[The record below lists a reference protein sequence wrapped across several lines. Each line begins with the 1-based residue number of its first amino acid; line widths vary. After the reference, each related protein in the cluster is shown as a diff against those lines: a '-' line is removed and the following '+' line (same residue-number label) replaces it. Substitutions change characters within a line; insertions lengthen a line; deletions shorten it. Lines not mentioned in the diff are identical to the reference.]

1 MFNSVALNVVI
12 SLVFI
17 YLLYSLLATIIQEL
31 IATNLGLRARIL
43 KRAIKRM
50 LDDDDQ
56 NPQFSS
62 SFYNHPLIK
71 YLAEGNIHSK
81 PSYLTA
87 ENFSKVV
94 IDLLRGE
101 NVQPGQ
107 DFRSFIQTALDTKQ
121 TQWGT
126 KIHINPETLLYLQ
139 SIWTDAQGDVDKFKQ
154 KLEGWFDDTM
164 ERASGWYKKRT
175 QLILFCIGLGL
186 AMVFNIDTI
195 SITQKLS
202 HDPKLAEQLADNAA
216 TYMQT
221 HEELGQQL
229 KEKQSRQQ
237 PVIATATTKTSVA
250 GNDSSGIYWQN
261 RSNDSLN
268 RYSDSVAN
276 YIVVESNKLID
287 SANALI
293 KTDIANT
300 NQLLGLG
307 WKCSCTCPNGSTEKL
322 CIRENLHWWSLIG
335 WLITAL
341 AISLGAPFWY
351 DLLSKI
357 IKIKG
362 TGSNGDASGNQQN
375 KTAGSSNINPKG

>member
-31 IATNLGLRARIL
+31 IATHFGLRARIL

-50 LDDDDQ
+50 LDDDEQ

-81 PSYLTA
+81 PSYLSA
-87 ENFSKVV
+87 QNFSKVV

-107 DFRSFIQTALDTKQ
+107 DFRSFIQTALDNKQ

-139 SIWTDAQGDVDKFKQ
+139 SIWTDAQGDVDKFKE
-154 KLEGWFDDTM
+154 KLEHWFDDTM

-186 AMVFNIDTI
+186 AILFNIDTI

-202 HDPKLAEQLADNAA
+202 HDPKLAEQLATNAA

-229 KEKQSRQQ
+229 REKKANQQ
-237 PVIATATTKTSVA
+237 NTNSNEDKTINF
-250 GNDSSGIYWQN
+250 GKDSSSVYWQN
-261 RSNDSLN
+261 RQDDSI
-268 RYSDSVAN
+268 AN

-307 WKCSCTCPNGSTEKL
+307 WQCKCKCAKANPEKL
-322 CIRENLHWWSLIG
+322 CISDNLHWWSLLG
-335 WLITAL
+335 WLISAL

-357 IKIKG
+357 VKIKG
-362 TGSNGDASGNQQN
+362 TGSNGDGNN
-375 KTAGSSNINPKG
+375 SSNNSNGSNKITPKG